1 MANTNESGNKMYK
14 NDVFW
19 LLLQEKE
26 RALEIYNAINGTAYD
41 NPELVEINTLK
52 DSGFTLSIRNDAS
65 FILDANLSLYEHQ
78 STYCPNMPLR
88 DLIYF
93 TTIIQKYTYELKRDM
108 YGRTLIK
115 IPVPHFVVFYNGT
128 ENAPERYELRLSDAF
143 EKPTDSPEI
152 ELVCQ
157 VYNINK
163 GNNQELLERCPTLRD
178 YMYFVDLVRE
188 YHAKN
193 DYIDLEVAIE
203 QAIEQCIRENVL
215 KEFLIRHGKEVMD
228 VMTLDYTFERRL
240 ELQHE
245 EGVEEGWRL
254 GEEHGRKLG
263 EEQGRKL
270 GEKDGMQKKLHDLIS
285 KKLRKNK
292 SLEQIADELEE
303 TPDAIRPLYEQVK
316 EELAEK

>member
-1 MANTNESGNKMYK
+1 MANTNESGNTTYK

-26 RALEIYNAINGTAYD
+26 RALEIYNAINGTTYD
-41 NPELVEINTLK
+41 DPELVEINTLK

-108 YGRTLIK
+108 YGKSLLK
-115 IPVPHFVVFYNGT
+115 IPMPHFVVFYNGK
-128 ENAPERYELRLSDAF
+128 ESAPERYELRLSDAF
-143 EKPTDSPEI
+143 EKKTGTPEL

-163 GNNQELLERCPTLRD
+163 GNNTDLLANCPTLRD
-178 YMYFVDLVRE
+178 YMYFVDLVRN
-188 YHAKN
+188 YHFQN
-193 DYIDLEVAIE
+193 GFIDLENAIR
-203 QAIEQCIRENVL
+203 QAIDQCIRENVL
-215 KEFLIRHGKEVMD
+215 KDFLIENRMEVMH
-228 VMTLDYTFERRL
+228 VMTLDFTFERRL
-240 ELQHE
+240 ELQRAEAEE
-245 EGVEEGWRL
+245 EGMQQ
-254 GEEHGRKLG
+254 KLT
-263 EEQGRKL
+263 EQI
-270 GEKDGMQKKLHDLIS
+270 QKKIY
-285 KKLRKNK
+285 KGK

-303 TPDAIRPLYEQVK
+303 TPDAIRPLYEQIK
-316 EELAEK
+316 EEMADKS

>member
-1 MANTNESGNKMYK
+1 MANTNESGNTTYK

-26 RALEIYNAINGTAYD
+26 RALEIYNAINGTTYD
-41 NPELVEINTLK
+41 DPELVEINTLQ

-88 DLIYF
+88 
-93 TTIIQKYTYELKRDM
+93 
-108 YGRTLIK
+108 
-115 IPVPHFVVFYNGT
+115 
-128 ENAPERYELRLSDAF
+128 
-143 EKPTDSPEI
+143 
-152 ELVCQ
+152 
-157 VYNINK
+157 
-163 GNNQELLERCPTLRD
+163 
-178 YMYFVDLVRE
+178 E
-188 YHAKN
+188 YHAKS
-193 DYIDLEVAIE
+193 DYIDLEGAIK
-203 QAIEQCIRENVL
+203 QAIQQCIREDVL
-215 KEFLIRHGKEVMD
+215 KEFLIKHGKEVMD

-240 ELQHE
+240 ELQRE
-245 EGVEEGWRL
+245 EGVEEGWR
-254 GEEHGRKLG
+254 LG

-270 GEKDGMQKKLHDLIS
+270 GEKDGMQKKLHDQIS

-303 TPDAIRPLYEQVK
+303 TPDSIRPLYEQVK